1 MYTDAPDQVLRLSLE
16 GAEFA
21 LKISGAAA
29 KNVAAALYAVLKDQK
44 RTKGKARI
52 TTMLR
57 QQRPMTIYTIKK
69 EDCPA
74 FAKQAR
80 GYGVLYAPIPVKK
93 GDDTLDILVFQ
104 DDAARVNRIVERL
117 ELTVLDTA
125 SIRSELEPSL
135 ERERPQGKGPVPEK
149 TAEGPVQ
156 PEQSPED
163 KLLDE
168 LLERPAP
175 QAKETG
181 PFVQG
186 TDRSPSENTSL
197 PSKSFGKGSFERPSV
212 RVELRE
218 IQAQRQKNDQT
229 ANSRPQQVK
238 KKLAKGK
245 ER

>member
-1 MYTDAPDQVLRLSLE
+1 MYNDVPDQVLRLSFE

-29 KNVAAALYAVLKDQK
+29 KNIAAALYAVLKDQK

-69 EDCPA
+69 EDCSE

-93 GDDTLDILVFQ
+93 GDDTVDVMVFQ

-117 ELTVLDTA
+117 ELTVLDTT
-125 SIRSELEPSL
+125 SIRSELKPSR
-135 ERERPQGKGPVPEK
+135 ERGRPQGKEPVPEK

-156 PEQSPED
+156 AEQSPED

-168 LLERPAP
+168 LLERPAS

-186 TDRSPSENTSL
+186 TGRSPSENTSA
-197 PSKSFGKGSFERPSV
+197 PSKSFGKGSFERSSV

-218 IQAQRQKNDQT
+218 IQAQRQKNGQT
-229 ANSRPQQVK
+229 VDSRPQQVK

>member
-29 KNVAAALYAVLKDQK
+29 KNIAAALYAVLKDQK

-93 GDDTLDILVFQ
+93 GDDTVDVMVFQ
-104 DDAARVNRIVERL
+104 DDAARVNRIVGRL

-168 LLERPAP
+168 LLERPAS

-186 TDRSPSENTSL
+186 TDRSPSGNTSA
-197 PSKSFGKGSFERPSV
+197 PSKSFGKGSFERSSV

-218 IQAQRQKNDQT
+218 IQAQRQKNGQT

>member
-1 MYTDAPDQVLRLSLE
+1 MYTDVPDQVLRLSME

-29 KNVAAALYAVLKDQK
+29 KNIAAALYAVLKDQQ

-69 EDCPA
+69 EDCSE

-93 GDDTLDILVFQ
+93 GGDTVDVMVFQ

-156 PEQSPED
+156 AEQSPED

-186 TDRSPSENTSL
+186 TGRSPSGNTSA
-197 PSKSFGKGSFERPSV
+197 PSKSFGKDSSERSSV
-212 RVELRE
+212 RGELQE
-218 IQAQRQKNDQT
+218 IQAQRQKNSQM

-238 KKLAKGK
+238 KKPAKGK

>member
-1 MYTDAPDQVLRLSLE
+1 MYTDAPDQVLRLSFE

-29 KNVAAALYAVLKDQK
+29 KNIAAALYAVLKDQK

-69 EDCPA
+69 EDCSE

-93 GDDTLDILVFQ
+93 GDDTVDVMVFQ

-149 TAEGPVQ
+149 Q
-156 PEQSPED
+156 QKDLFRRSSPPRTNCWMNFW
-163 KLLDE
+163 KGRLHKPRKQALSCRGRAV
-168 LLERPAP
+168 LRPRIPPRPAR
-175 QAKETG
+175 A
-181 PFVQG
+181 
-186 TDRSPSENTSL
+186 SERVLLSVLLSGWNC
-197 PSKSFGKGSFERPSV
+197 GK
-212 RVELRE
+212 
-218 IQAQRQKNDQT
+218 
-229 ANSRPQQVK
+229 SRPNGRRMARRWTPVHSK
-238 KKLAKGK
+238 
-245 ER
+245 

>member
-29 KNVAAALYAVLKDQK
+29 KNIAAALYAVLKDQK

-69 EDCPA
+69 EDCSE

-93 GDDTLDILVFQ
+93 GDDTVDVMVFQ

-135 ERERPQGKGPVPEK
+135 ERERPQGKGPVPKK

-156 PEQSPED
+156 AEQSPED

-168 LLERPAP
+168 LLERPAS

-186 TDRSPSENTSL
+186 TGRSPSENTSA
-197 PSKSFGKGSFERPSV
+197 PSKSFEKDSSERSSV

-218 IQAQRQKNDQT
+218 IQAQRQKNGQT
-229 ANSRPQQVK
+229 VDSRPQQVK

>member
-29 KNVAAALYAVLKDQK
+29 KNIAAALYAVLKDQK

-74 FAKQAR
+74 FAKQAK

-93 GDDTLDILVFQ
+93 GDDTLDVMVFQ

-168 LLERPAP
+168 LLKRPAS

-186 TDRSPSENTSL
+186 TDRSPSENTSV
-197 PSKSFGKGSFERPSV
+197 PSKSFEKDSSERSSV

-218 IQAQRQKNDQT
+218 IQAQQQRQT

>member
-29 KNVAAALYAVLKDQK
+29 KNIAAALYAVLKDQK

-69 EDCPA
+69 EDCA
-74 FAKQAR
+74 DFAKQAR

-93 GDDTLDILVFQ
+93 GDDTLDVMVFQ

-125 SIRSELEPSL
+125 SIENGIQQSREDKAPFP
-135 ERERPQGKGPVPEK
+135 ERTERPSPSGNTSRQDGPFSRSFSEK
-149 TAEGPVQ
+149 PSVRQELKNLQKKTPQRA
-156 PEQSPED
+156 
-163 KLLDE
+163 KK
-168 LLERPAP
+168 LLERDA
-175 QAKETG
+175 
-181 PFVQG
+181 
-186 TDRSPSENTSL
+186 R
-197 PSKSFGKGSFERPSV
+197 
-212 RVELRE
+212 
-218 IQAQRQKNDQT
+218 
-229 ANSRPQQVK
+229 
-238 KKLAKGK
+238 
-245 ER
+245 

>member
-29 KNVAAALYAVLKDQK
+29 KNIAAALYAVLKDQK

-57 QQRPMTIYTIKK
+57 QQRPLTIYTIKK

-74 FAKQAR
+74 FAKQAKQ
-80 GYGVLYAPIPVKK
+80 YGILYAPIPVKK

-125 SIRSELEPSL
+125 SIENHI
-135 ERERPQGKGPVPEK
+135 Q
-149 TAEGPVQ
+149 
-156 PEQSPED
+156 QSRED
-163 KLLDE
+163 KAPFP
-168 LLERPAP
+168 ER
-175 QAKETG
+175 T
-181 PFVQG
+181 
-186 TDRSPSENTSL
+186 
-197 PSKSFGKGSFERPSV
+197 ERPSPSGSTSRQDGISNGNSSEKPSV
-212 RVELRE
+212 RQEL
-218 IQAQRQKNDQT
+218 KNLQ
-229 ANSRPQQVK
+229 K
-238 KKLAKGK
+238 KKPQREKKHL
-245 ER
+245 ERDVR

>member
-29 KNVAAALYAVLKDQK
+29 KNIAAALYAVLKDQK

-57 QQRPMTIYTIKK
+57 QQRPLTIYTIKK

-125 SIRSELEPSL
+125 SIENDI
-135 ERERPQGKGPVPEK
+135 Q
-149 TAEGPVQ
+149 
-156 PEQSPED
+156 QSRED
-163 KLLDE
+163 KVPFP
-168 LLERPAP
+168 ERTENP
-175 QAKETG
+175 
-181 PFVQG
+181 
-186 TDRSPSENTSL
+186 SPSGNISRQDGISNGNSSE
-197 PSKSFGKGSFERPSV
+197 KPSV
-212 RVELRE
+212 RQELKTM
-218 IQAQRQKNDQT
+218 Q
-229 ANSRPQQVK
+229 
-238 KKLAKGK
+238 K
-245 ER
+245 ERAAKPQRTKKHLERDTR

>member
-29 KNVAAALYAVLKDQK
+29 KNIAAALYAVLKDQK

-74 FAKQAR
+74 FAKQAKQ
-80 GYGVLYAPIPVKK
+80 YGVLYAPIPVNK
-93 GDDTLDILVFQ
+93 GDDTLDIMVFQ

-125 SIRSELEPSL
+125 SIENGI
-135 ERERPQGKGPVPEK
+135 Q
-149 TAEGPVQ
+149 
-156 PEQSPED
+156 QSRED
-163 KLLDE
+163 KAPFP
-168 LLERPAP
+168 ER
-175 QAKETG
+175 T
-181 PFVQG
+181 
-186 TDRSPSENTSL
+186 
-197 PSKSFGKGSFERPSV
+197 ERPSPSGNTSRQDEPFSRSFSEKPSV
-212 RVELRE
+212 RQELNNL
-218 IQAQRQKNDQT
+218 Q
-229 ANSRPQQVK
+229 K
-238 KKLAKGK
+238 KKLQRAKK
-245 ER
+245 HLERDTR

>member
-74 FAKQAR
+74 FAKQAK

-93 GDDTLDILVFQ
+93 GDDTVDVMVFQ

-135 ERERPQGKGPVPEK
+135 ERERPQGKGPVPAK
-149 TAEGPVQ
+149 AAEGPVQ
-156 PEQSPED
+156 SEQSLED

-168 LLERPAP
+168 LLERSAS

-186 TDRSPSENTSL
+186 TGRSPSENTSA
-197 PSKSFGKGSFERPSV
+197 PSKSFGKDSSERSSV

-218 IQAQRQKNDQT
+218 IQAQRQKNSQT

-238 KKLAKGK
+238 KKPAKGK

>member
-29 KNVAAALYAVLKDQK
+29 KNIAAALYAVLKDQK

-74 FAKQAR
+74 FAKQAKQ
-80 GYGVLYAPIPVKK
+80 YGVLYAPIPVNK
-93 GDDTLDILVFQ
+93 GDDTLDIMVFQ

-125 SIRSELEPSL
+125 SIENGI
-135 ERERPQGKGPVPEK
+135 Q
-149 TAEGPVQ
+149 
-156 PEQSPED
+156 QSRED
-163 KLLDE
+163 KAPFP
-168 LLERPAP
+168 ER
-175 QAKETG
+175 T
-181 PFVQG
+181 
-186 TDRSPSENTSL
+186 
-197 PSKSFGKGSFERPSV
+197 ERPSPSGNTSRQDEPFSRSFSEKPSV
-212 RVELRE
+212 LQELNNL
-218 IQAQRQKNDQT
+218 Q
-229 ANSRPQQVK
+229 K
-238 KKLAKGK
+238 KKLQRAKK
-245 ER
+245 HLERDTR

>member
-29 KNVAAALYAVLKDQK
+29 KNIAAALYAVLKDQK

-74 FAKQAR
+74 FAKQAKQ
-80 GYGVLYAPIPVKK
+80 YGVLYAPIPVKK
-93 GDDTLDILVFQ
+93 GDDTLDVMVFQ

-125 SIRSELEPSL
+125 SIENGI
-135 ERERPQGKGPVPEK
+135 Q
-149 TAEGPVQ
+149 
-156 PEQSPED
+156 QSRED
-163 KLLDE
+163 KAPFP
-168 LLERPAP
+168 ER
-175 QAKETG
+175 T
-181 PFVQG
+181 
-186 TDRSPSENTSL
+186 
-197 PSKSFGKGSFERPSV
+197 ERPSPSGNTSRQDEPFSRSFSEKPSV
-212 RVELRE
+212 RQEL
-218 IQAQRQKNDQT
+218 KNLQ
-229 ANSRPQQVK
+229 K
-238 KKLAKGK
+238 KKLQRAKK
-245 ER
+245 HLERDTR

>member
-29 KNVAAALYAVLKDQK
+29 KNIAAALYAVLKDQK

-93 GDDTLDILVFQ
+93 GDDTVDVMVFQ

-125 SIRSELEPSL
+125 SIRSELEPSR

-156 PEQSPED
+156 AEQSPED

-168 LLERPAP
+168 LLERPAS

-186 TDRSPSENTSL
+186 TGRSPSENTSA
-197 PSKSFGKGSFERPSV
+197 PSKSFGKGSFERSSV

-218 IQAQRQKNDQT
+218 IQAQRQKNGQT
-229 ANSRPQQVK
+229 VDSRPQQVK

>member
-1 MYTDAPDQVLRLSLE
+1 MYTEAPDQVLRLSLE

-29 KNVAAALYAVLKDQK
+29 KNIAAALYAVLKDQK

-93 GDDTLDILVFQ
+93 GDDTVDVMVFQ

-135 ERERPQGKGPVPEK
+135 ERERPQGKGPVAEK

-156 PEQSPED
+156 AEQSPED

-175 QAKETG
+175 QAKEIG

-186 TDRSPSENTSL
+186 TDRSPSENTSV
-197 PSKSFGKGSFERPSV
+197 PSKSFEKDSSERSSV

-218 IQAQRQKNDQT
+218 IQAQQQRQT

-238 KKLAKGK
+238 KKPAKGK

>member
-29 KNVAAALYAVLKDQK
+29 KNIAAALYAVLKDQK

-74 FAKQAR
+74 FAKQAKQ
-80 GYGVLYAPIPVKK
+80 YGVLYAPIPVNK
-93 GDDTLDILVFQ
+93 GDDTLDIMVFQ

-125 SIRSELEPSL
+125 SIENGI
-135 ERERPQGKGPVPEK
+135 Q
-149 TAEGPVQ
+149 
-156 PEQSPED
+156 QSRED
-163 KLLDE
+163 KAPFP
-168 LLERPAP
+168 ERTENP
-175 QAKETG
+175 
-181 PFVQG
+181 
-186 TDRSPSENTSL
+186 SPSGNTSRQDE
-197 PSKSFGKGSFERPSV
+197 PFSRSFSEKPSV
-212 RVELRE
+212 RQELNNL
-218 IQAQRQKNDQT
+218 Q
-229 ANSRPQQVK
+229 K
-238 KKLAKGK
+238 KKLQRAKK
-245 ER
+245 HLERDTR

>member
-29 KNVAAALYAVLKDQK
+29 KNIAAALYAVLKDQK

-93 GDDTLDILVFQ
+93 GDDTVDVMVFQ

-186 TDRSPSENTSL
+186 TGRSPSGNTSA
-197 PSKSFGKGSFERPSV
+197 PSKSFGKDSSERSSA
-212 RVELRE
+212 RGELRE
-218 IQAQRQKNDQT
+218 IQAQRQKNGQT
-229 ANSRPQQVK
+229 ANFRPQQVK
-238 KKLAKGK
+238 MKPAKGK